1 MRKKKRKYGH
11 EHYLRHDKDGDI
23 SELSAR
29 LAPLEELD
37 KETARQHRLKQKD
50 DTIVI
55 DTGSLQ
61 LPKNMMEQE
70 REENGILGLEPIV
83 LAILILALAFVA
95 FIAYLV
101 YQMPA
106 PVTK

>member
-1 MRKKKRKYGH
+1 MKKKKRKYGH
-11 EHYLRHDKDGDI
+11 EHYLRYHKDGDI

-37 KETARQHRLKQKD
+37 KETSQQHPSQKKND
-50 DTIVI
+50 GTIVI
-55 DTGSLQ
+55 DTGSLK
-61 LPKNMMEQE
+61 LPENLMEKE

-101 YQMPA
+101 SQMPA
-106 PVTK
+106 PVK